1 MAKIKQI
8 RCEKDYEV
16 ALTRIYALM
25 DAEPGSHEEDE
36 LISLADLVEHYEDV
50 HHPMIGSRADS
61 G

>member
-1 MAKIKQI
+1 MARIKQI
-8 RCEKDYEV
+8 RCEKDYEA

-50 HHPMIGSRADS
+50 HHPIDATIET
-61 G
+61 